1 MSRPRW
7 VILAVTALVVVSS
20 VGATAMSVS
29 ADQTKVHIS
38 DVSVSN
44 DEPVTGETVT
54 VTAEVSTLETS
65 NETIDIK
72 RVQVRKSNSAK
83 TYRRVEDIGSLAPG
97 GSVSVPMTVSFDN
110 PGMKSLTV
118 YVLVQGENGGTEAY
132 EYPVSIEVS
141 ELNVNADLSVTT
153 DDNKSTA
160 VEFTNYGNVNVSD
173 IELTATADE
182 ETIAQKYLFETE
194 PDTSRSVAFDT
205 EGLNGEEVTV
215 TATYTAQEET
225 YTTTTT
231 HVVDYPLAG
240 EMRLT
245 SIETTQSGS
254 GVTIQGDSANIGN
267 TDAESVLVSVED
279 TDNVSPTSP
288 LGDYYIGTVEAGE
301 FSTFEL
307 TAEVEGATSSVP
319 VEIMYIVDNDRVT
332 TTQLVDVSPGSS
344 SAVRSSQTTDT
355 ATGQESPGGS
365 GLPLTSI
372 STVLAVLVVSI
383 VGFGIYRWRN
393 P

>member
-7 VILAVTALVVVSS
+7 VILAVTALVAVSS
-20 VGATAMSVS
+20 VGATAMRVS
-29 ADQTKVHIS
+29 ADQPKVHIS

-54 VTAEVSTLETS
+54 VTAEVSNLETS

-153 DDNKSTA
+153 EDNKSTA

-173 IELTATADE
+173 IELTATADG

-205 EGLNGEEVTV
+205 EGLNGEEVSV

-225 YTTTTT
+225 YTATTT
-231 HVVDYPLAG
+231 HVVDYPLSG
-240 EMRLT
+240 EIRLT

-279 TDNVSPTSP
+279 TDSVSPTSP

-307 TAEVEGATSSVP
+307 TAEVEGSTSSVP

-355 ATGQESPGGS
+355 TTGQEPSGGS
-365 GLPLTSI
+365 GLPVTSI
-372 STVLAVLVVSI
+372 SAVLAVLVVSI

>member
-1 MSRPRW
+1 MR
-7 VILAVTALVVVSS
+7 
-20 VGATAMSVS
+20 VS
-29 ADQTKVHIS
+29 ADQPKVHIS

-54 VTAEVSTLETS
+54 VTAEVSNLETS

-97 GSVSVPMTVSFDN
+97 GSVSVPMTVSFNN

-141 ELNVNADLSVTT
+141 ELNINADLSVTT

-225 YTTTTT
+225 YTATTT
-231 HVVDYPLAG
+231 HVVDYPLSG
-240 EMRLT
+240 EIRLT
-245 SIETTQSGS
+245 SIEITQSGS

-279 TDNVSPTSP
+279 TDSVSPTSP

-307 TAEVEGATSSVP
+307 TAEVEGSTSSVP

-355 ATGQESPGGS
+355 TTGQEPSGGS
-365 GLPLTSI
+365 GLPVTSI
-372 STVLAVLVVSI
+372 SAVLAVLVVSI